1 MQFGD
6 FHLSPLQVYNLYK
19 KIMEFVNWEVIEF
32 IMEAIETAKKVILGT
47 LQYLSPSSLV
57 KNEISLVDQKTLL
70 FQDKRFPFNKL
81 YCLAIGKGASRMAQG
96 ARKCLGDSIDWG
108 GILTKYGY
116 REDVED
122 FEYFEAGHPL
132 PDENGIEATKEILK
146 KCKKLGEKDLLLFLV
161 SGGGSALFTLPEN
174 NIDLQEMIKVNELL
188 LRSGASIDEINCVRK
203 HIDRVKGGKFAEECK
218 ATIVSLMLS
227 DVVKN
232 APSVIASGP
241 VVPDPS
247 TFSDALRIL
256 KAYDLSE
263 KVPDKVL
270 SFLRDGT
277 QDKVKETPKKLRD
290 KVFYKVFDSAWACEM
305 AKKVGKDM
313 GIRSYILS
321 TSIEGE
327 AKEVGR
333 FLTAVGK
340 DTLEGKT
347 AFKPPCIIISGGET
361 TVTLNANTQNGIG
374 GPNQEVVVSFSIYAR
389 GTERIA
395 LASIDTDGT
404 DGPTDIAGG
413 AADGKTFEKM
423 KRHFEDP
430 TYAFNE
436 HNAYKLLTKS
446 GCAIKTGPTGTN
458 VNDLRVL
465 VVL

>member
-1 MQFGD
+1 MVD
-6 FHLSPLQVYNLYK
+6 FVIQ
-19 KIMEFVNWEVIEF
+19 EVIEF
-32 IMEAIETAKKVILGT
+32 IMEAIEIAKKVIFGT

-57 KNEISLVDQKTLL
+57 ENEVSLVDQKTLL
-70 FQDKRFPFNKL
+70 FQNKSFPFNKL
-81 YCLAIGKGASRMAQG
+81 YCLAIGKGASRMARG
-96 ARKCLGDSIDWG
+96 ARKVLKDSVNLGIV
-108 GILTKYGY
+108 LTKYGY
-116 REDVED
+116 AEDVKG
-122 FEYFEAGHPL
+122 FEVFEAGHPL
-132 PDENGIEATKEILK
+132 PDENGIEATKRIFK

-161 SGGGSALFTLPEN
+161 SGGGSALFTLPED

-188 LRSGASIDEINCVRK
+188 LSSGASIDEINCVRK

-227 DVVKN
+227 DVVRN

-241 VVPDPS
+241 VVPDPT
-247 TFSDALRIL
+247 TFSDALNIL
-256 KAYDLSE
+256 KKYGLSGDT
-263 KVPDKVL
+263 PNRVL
-270 SFLRDGT
+270 SFLKNGT
-277 QDKVKETPKKLRD
+277 GKRETPKKIRER
-290 KVFYKVFDSAWACEM
+290 VFYKVFDSAWACEM
-305 AKKVGKDM
+305 AKRVGEDM

-361 TVTLNANTQNGIG
+361 TVTLNADTQNSIG

-389 GTERIA
+389 ETERIA

-413 AADGKTFEKM
+413 AADGKSLEKM
-423 KRHFEDP
+423 KKHFEDP
-430 TYAFNE
+430 AYALNE
-436 HNAYKLLTKS
+436 HNAYKLLTES

-458 VNDLRVL
+458 VNDLRIL